1 MNLNKTASIMAH
13 FKTRLLPKYM
23 LIYRN
28 GRIVDKDAPHP
39 GTAQLNK
46 ALQTLTR

>member
-1 MNLNKTASIMAH
+1 MAH